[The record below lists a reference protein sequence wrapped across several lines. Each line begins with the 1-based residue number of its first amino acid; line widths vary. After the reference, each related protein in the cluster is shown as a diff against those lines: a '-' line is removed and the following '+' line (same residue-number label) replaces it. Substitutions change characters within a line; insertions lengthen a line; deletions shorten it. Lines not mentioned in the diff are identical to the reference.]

1 MKNPN
6 ILLASTQTLFL
17 AFYSKKKS
25 SDVLWA
31 EWFRLTACCIDHS
44 HCAEPFTGALNQWDT
59 YDFCG
64 VTDTFLGS
72 WNLFLDCLEK
82 QPSHATVTGTQTGR
96 GGIHM
101 KLLTGPYS
109 VPLSFFLPF
118 FSSLFPARLV
128 ISRAVEALWF
138 WPTGAENPVVPVVGR
153 GIISTPHRQ
162 LILQL

>member
-6 ILLASTQTLFL
+6 ILLASTQTLVFAL
-17 AFYSKKKS
+17 YSKKKKKC

-44 HCAEPFTGALNQWDT
+44 HCAGALNQWDT

-82 QPSHATVTGTQTGR
+82 QPNHATVTGNQTGR
-96 GGIHM
+96 EGIHM
-101 KLLTGPYS
+101 KVFTGPYS
-109 VPLSFFLPF
+109 VPPPFFLSSLLF
-118 FSSLFPARLV
+118 FSLSCTYV
-128 ISRAVEALWF
+128 ISKAVEALWF
-138 WPTGAENPVVPVVGR
+138 WPTGAANPVVPVVGR